1 MGLWLTDCNPRAPVL
16 TTVASERPRERL
28 LERGADAL
36 ASSELLAVVL
46 GSGIAGSSAA
56 ELGARLLEHAGSLA
70 ALSRAGA
77 RELAT
82 VHGIGIARATRLA
95 AAFQLG
101 HRTVAEPLSDLI
113 VRDASDIYRYLQPR
127 LRGLL
132 QEVFVVI
139 ALDARN
145 AILSDV
151 EIARGWLTGVDVHPR
166 EVFRPLI
173 RLAAAG
179 AVVAHNHPSGDPS
192 PSADDLAVT
201 RRLQQ
206 AGNLVGIP
214 VLDHVVIG
222 AGGYASIGDLL
233 GAEDAEW
240 EGEW

>member
-1 MGLWLTDCNPRAPVL
+1 L

-46 GSGIAGSSAA
+46 GSGVAGRSAA
-56 ELGARLLEHAGSLA
+56 ELGARLLEHAGGLVP
-70 ALSRAGA
+70 LSRAGA

-82 VHGIGIARATRLA
+82 VHGIGLARATRLA

-101 HRTVAEPLSDLI
+101 HRAIAEPLPDPI
-113 VRDASDIYRYLQPR
+113 VRNAFDIYRYLQPR

-132 QEVFVVI
+132 QEVFVVV

-145 AILSDV
+145 AVLSDV
-151 EIARGWLTGVDVHPR
+151 EIARGSLTGVAVHPR

-173 RLAAAG
+173 RMAAAG
-179 AVVAHNHPSGDPS
+179 AVVAHNHPSGDPT
-192 PSADDLAVT
+192 PSADDLALT
-201 RRLQQ
+201 RRLRR
-206 AGNLVGIP
+206 AGDLLGIP

-222 AGGYASIGDLL
+222 AQSYTSIGDLT
-233 GAEDAEW
+233 GAEDPDW

>member
-1 MGLWLTDCNPRAPVL
+1 VGLWLTDCNRRAPVL

-192 PSADDLAVT
+192 PSAADLAVT

>member
-1 MGLWLTDCNPRAPVL
+1 VERWLTDCNRRAPVL

-113 VRDASDIYRYLQPR
+113 VRGASDIYRYLQPR

-201 RRLQQ
+201 RRLRR

-233 GAEDAEW
+233 GTEDCDW

>member
-1 MGLWLTDCNPRAPVL
+1 ML

-113 VRDASDIYRYLQPR
+113 VRDASDICRYLQPR